1 MELDVELVIQSGVG
15 LLQDRGKIASK
26 PRLRKPPVSKS
37 QYKKKSLVTC
47 AYCTGPATFHATSN
61 HLYSRDYGPVW
72 HCDPCKA
79 WVGCHPDGKP
89 LGRLADAEL
98 RSAKMVAHNM
108 FEPLIAAKM
117 RRDGCSK
124 SEARNAGYAW
134 LAQQLGIDRRICHIG
149 MFDEAMCKRVEMV
162 CSSYRVGSAA

>member
-1 MELDVELVIQSGVG
+1 MKLDVEPVIQSGAG
-15 LLQDRGKIASK
+15 LLQGSGKIAPK
-26 PRLRKPPVSKS
+26 PRRRKPPSDKR
-37 QYKKKSLVTC
+37 QDKKESIVIC
-47 AYCTGPATFHATSN
+47 AYCTGLATFHATSN

-72 HCDPCKA
+72 HCESCKA

-98 RSAKMVAHNM
+98 RSAKMGAHNA
-108 FEPLIAAKM
+108 FEPLVAAKM

-124 SEARNAGYAW
+124 SEARGAGYAW
-134 LAQQLGIDRRICHIG
+134 LAQQLDIDRRICHIG

-162 CSSYRVGSAA
+162 CSPYRVGSA